1 MWDRPVN
8 DQTAAALEELGR
20 QVLGA
25 RRQAGYS
32 QRQVEALTGIDQTT
46 QVRIEH
52 GRATGLPLAR
62 FAILLWA
69 LNAGVATR
77 RPPLAIGLPAPD
89 SDAWIN
95 DGPAWDLAVGLA
107 PGLLDEVEDPTAPPA
122 GSD

>member
-25 RRQAGYS
+25 RRQAGCS

-46 QVRIEH
+46 LVRIEH

-62 FAILLWA
+62 FAILL
-69 LNAGVATR
+69 
-77 RPPLAIGLPAPD
+77 
-89 SDAWIN
+89 
-95 DGPAWDLAVGLA
+95 
-107 PGLLDEVEDPTAPPA
+107 
-122 GSD
+122 